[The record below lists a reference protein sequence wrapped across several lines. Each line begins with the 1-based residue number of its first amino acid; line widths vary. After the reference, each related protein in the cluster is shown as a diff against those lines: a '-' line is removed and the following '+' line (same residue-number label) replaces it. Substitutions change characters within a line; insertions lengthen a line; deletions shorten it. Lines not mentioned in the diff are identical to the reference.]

1 MPKRGGSVVTSK
13 AKKRKRRRLNPWRL
27 AFLLALLLLF
37 LIGIGTAGAVVYSL
51 KDIPVFDP
59 KRLEGSYST
68 LLFDRHGKFI
78 TEIGTQNRIP
88 VKLSAVPLEV
98 QNAFLAAE
106 DVRFYE
112 HIGVDLRAIARAL
125 YHNLKG
131 GGIREGGSTITQQLA
146 KNCFLN
152 PEQTLKRKIQEAVLA
167 LEIERHYRKQEILEL
182 YLNHIYFGE
191 GAYGIQAAS
200 RIYFNKDVSSLTLTE
215 GALLAA
221 IPKAPSHYSP
231 LRNPEAALS
240 RRNIIL
246 NSMVRYG
253 FITSEE
259 ARAAKAEPLG
269 LKPGTNGQNGYPY
282 PYFVDY
288 VTDQLVDKYGVNQV
302 FRGGLRVYTTL
313 DPKIQKIAEQAVQD
327 EKNFPAS
334 ARDSEGRIQ
343 PQGAVVVLD
352 HRTGHIKALVGGREY
367 THQRGLNRATDI
379 YRQPGSAFKP
389 IIAYAPAIEYLGYSP
404 ATVIDDIPYKFGKY
418 RPKNYDGRY
427 RGLITLRTAL
437 RRSINVPAVKLLK
450 DVGITQATTFA
461 ERLGFEFVPGQEG
474 LSLALGGLHKGVSP
488 LQMAQAYAA
497 FANGGVYVIPTA
509 ITKVM
514 TRNDTV
520 IDEFK
525 PKTVR
530 VMKATT
536 AYLVTDMLRSAVEN
550 GTGWRARLGSRPVAG
565 KTGTTDDSKDIWF
578 CGYTPELV
586 GVVWIGHDSP
596 QEMPREYGGRYPAMI
611 WHEIMSEALKDTPIQ
626 NFPRPPGIVTATV
639 DSKSGLLPGPLTPPE
654 HQVTDLFAQGTVP
667 TRTDDTHVLAEICVT
682 SGLLANEYCPE
693 RLTKVVIKLPYSVP
707 SFVEDYNERMPT
719 ETCNIH
725 SVPPQ
730 DDETGSE
737 TLPPEEESIGE
748 NPLPQE
754 ETGEDLPETGEP
766 PPGSVEEWGE

>member
-1 MPKRGGSVVTSK
+1 MVNSK
-13 AKKRKRRRLNPWRL
+13 DKKGKKRRRLNPWRL
-27 AFLLALLLLF
+27 ALLLALLLLF
-37 LIGIGTAGAVVYSL
+37 LIGIGSAGAVVYSL

-68 LLFDRHGKFI
+68 LLYDRNGRFI

-125 YHNLKG
+125 YHNVRG

-152 PEQTLKRKIQEAVLA
+152 PEQTLKRKIQEAILA

-200 RIYFNKDVSSLTLTE
+200 RTYYNKDVSSLTLAE

-221 IPKAPSHYSP
+221 VPKAPSHYSP

-253 FITSEE
+253 FITDEE
-259 ARAAKAEPLG
+259 AGAAKAEPLG

-313 DPKIQKIAEQAVQD
+313 DPKIQKIAEQALQN

-334 ARDSEGRIQ
+334 TRDSEGRIQ

-352 HRTGHIKALVGGREY
+352 PHTGQIKALVGGREY

-389 IIAYAPAIEYLGYSP
+389 IIAYGPAIEYLGYGP
-404 ATVIDDIPYKFGKY
+404 ATVVDDIPMGNW
-418 RPKNYDGRY
+418 PKNYDEQY
-427 RGLITLRTAL
+427 QGLITLRTAL
-437 RRSINVPAVKLLK
+437 RRSINIPAVKVLK
-450 DVGITQATTFA
+450 DVGIKQATSFA
-461 ERLGFEFVPGQEG
+461 GRLGIEFVPGREG
-474 LSLALGGLHKGVSP
+474 LSLALGGLDKGASP

-497 FANGGVYVIPTA
+497 FANQGVYVTPTA
-509 ITKVM
+509 ITKVK

-520 IDEFK
+520 LDEFK
-525 PKTVR
+525 PKMLR

-536 AYLVTDMLRSAVEN
+536 AYLVTDMLRSAVDH
-550 GTGWRARLGSRPVAG
+550 GTGWRARLGTRPVAG
-565 KTGTTDDSKDIWF
+565 KTGTTDESKDIWF

-596 QEMPREYGGRYPAMI
+596 QKMPREYGGRYPAVI
-611 WHEIMSEALKDTPIQ
+611 WHEIMSKALKDTPSR
-626 NFPRPPGIVTATV
+626 NFPRPPGIVTDTV

-707 SFVEDYNERMPT
+707 SFVNDYNERMPA
-719 ETCNIH
+719 ETCNVH
-725 SVPPQ
+725 SGTPLPG
-730 DDETGSE
+730 EGTGGESP
-737 TLPPEEESIGE
+737 PPEEG
-748 NPLPQE
+748 
-754 ETGEDLPETGEP
+754 TGEQTPETGEP
-766 PPGSVEEWGE
+766 PFNPVEEWRGREGDSPWR